1 MTVATIK
8 YSNTI
13 NSDFISVLREKVKAY
28 FEIQGM
34 SKYANMNM
42 YIKTFFMIFTYL
54 TPYFIIISGNH
65 TNFWINLSLWLIMGV
80 ASAGIGLSIMHDAN
94 HGSYSSD
101 KRINNILGYLLNFI
115 GGSAVNWR
123 IQHNY
128 LHHSYTNIE
137 GMDEDIDPGNILRLS
152 PHKPLLKAHRWQ
164 HIYAWVLYGLMTL
177 SWVTTKDFNQLK
189 RYRDMGLLKR
199 QNRSY
204 SSLVTELILF
214 KLFFYTYLGVIP
226 MISSGIPWW
235 QTLLFIVIMH
245 FVQGF
250 ILTVVFQPA
259 HVMPDS
265 DYPLPDDK
273 GNMENSWAISQLLT
287 TTNFAP
293 KSRIF
298 SWYVGGLNFQ
308 IEHHLFPNIC
318 HVHYKKLSEIVKRTA
333 EEFGFPYHVQRT
345 FIAALVS
352 HGRMLRK
359 LGQGEI

>member
-1 MTVATIK
+1 
-8 YSNTI
+8 
-13 NSDFISVLREKVKAY
+13 
-28 FEIQGM
+28 
-34 SKYANMNM
+34 
-42 YIKTFFMIFTYL
+42 
-54 TPYFIIISGNH
+54 
-65 TNFWINLSLWLIMGV
+65 MGV

-164 HIYAWVLYGLMTL
+164 HIYAWILYGLMTL

-226 MISSGIPWW
+226 MIFSGIPWW
-235 QTLLFIVIMH
+235 QTLLCIVFMH

-293 KSRIF
+293 TSRIF

-318 HVHYKKLSEIVKRTA
+318 HVHYKKISEIVKRTA
-333 EEFGFPYHVQRT
+333 EEFGFPYHVQPT

-359 LGQGEI
+359 LGHGEI